1 MMEMLK
7 CWDFRPDWRMGV
19 SLSEWVEGVALK
31 RQIYYKTQKDSHSA
45 AAITCALCL
54 NDW

>member
-19 SLSEWVEGVALK
+19 SLRERDEGVALK
-31 RQIYYKTQKDSHSA
+31 RQIYYKAKERRKIVTPQPQLLVH
-45 AAITCALCL
+45 CA
-54 NDW
+54 